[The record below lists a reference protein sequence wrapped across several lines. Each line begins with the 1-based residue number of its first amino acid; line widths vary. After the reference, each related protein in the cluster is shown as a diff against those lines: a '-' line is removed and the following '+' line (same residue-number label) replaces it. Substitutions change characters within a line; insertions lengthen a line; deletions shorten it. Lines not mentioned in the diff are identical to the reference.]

1 MASNPAQQL
10 SSPAQTPEQTILQL
24 ALELRAARTEAK
36 NNAAALADANS
47 EISMLH
53 QTSRDEQEKQ
63 ISQVDLEKGFMETMI
78 RELREK
84 VDKLIMEKGKLE
96 AENAGLKKKLGGS
109 GTTGGS
115 EDGVCATSGEK

>member
-1 MASNPAQQL
+1 MASNPAQAP
-10 SSPAQTPEQTILQL
+10 SQTILQL

-53 QTSRDEQEKQ
+53 HAERDEQERQ
-63 ISQVDLEKGFMETMI
+63 IGRVDVERDFMETII

-84 VDKLIMEKGKLE
+84 VDKLKMEKGKLE
-96 AENAGLKKKLGGS
+96 AENAGLKKKLEGAAPDLKAES
-109 GTTGGS
+109 TPKTPH
-115 EDGVCATSGEK
+115 